1 MASSLDPRMLSMLQP
16 KAQQMRERAA
26 LSYAG
31 RQSVRLNRKQQ
42 KAREAAVI
50 QQLWTEAHQQGL
62 TSFAVPPILVSL
74 LCRALWAV
82 IMHFAEQILSGY
94 EGGLEVRG

>member
-1 MASSLDPRMLSMLQP
+1 MDQQYLQALAL
-16 KAQQMRERAA
+16 KARQMQERAA

-42 KAREAAVI
+42 KAREAAVV
-50 QQLWTEAHQQGL
+50 QQLWAEAHRQGL

-82 IMHFAEQILSGY
+82 IMHYAEKILSEYQADDEMSGVN
-94 EGGLEVRG
+94 G